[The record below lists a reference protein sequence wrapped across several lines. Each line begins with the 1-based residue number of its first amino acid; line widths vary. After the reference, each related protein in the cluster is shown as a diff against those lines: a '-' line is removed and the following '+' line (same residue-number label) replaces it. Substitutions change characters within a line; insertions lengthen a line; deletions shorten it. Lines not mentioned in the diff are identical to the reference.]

1 MKYWTCPHCNAN
13 LDVGERCTCQDR
25 EQEQGNPVIQKI
37 KPMQGRKE
45 IAHGSNGR
53 KAAVAV

>member
-13 LDVGERCTCQDR
+13 LDVGERCTCR
-25 EQEQGNPVIQKI
+25 EQENPVIQKI

>member
-1 MKYWTCPHCNAN
+1 MTCERCGAN
-13 LDVGERCTCQDR
+13 LDPGERCDCQDR
-25 EQEQGNPVIQKI
+25 EQEQGNLVIQKI